1 MRVSCSQENLSKGL
15 GIVSRAVA
23 TRTTL
28 PITGNVLLSAEDSR
42 LRLSATNLEVYIS
55 CWVPATVEEEGA
67 ITVPARLLSELVAS
81 LPNQLIDMN
90 LPEEGKV
97 LELTCARNTAKLG
110 GLPASDFPATPS
122 FSDGTVTS
130 IDPEILHTSIG
141 RVAFAAA
148 TDESRPVLTGVL
160 MQLEGGEMTMAA
172 ADGFRLA
179 VQRVPIIDPVS
190 NTLSIIVPSRSLA
203 ELSRLLGDDKEPV
216 QMMVSSNQNQVFFHL
231 KNADMI
237 SQLMQG
243 TFPNYSQLIPKEH
256 TTRAVVE
263 LTELQRAIRTASI
276 FARDG
281 SGIIR
286 LQVENGAEGKL
297 IISSRAE
304 EIGEHEGQL
313 DVVVEGEPMKI
324 AFNNRY
330 LGEVLNVLDS
340 KEVALETTTP
350 SSPGVIKPVD
360 SDDYTHVVMP
370 MFVQW

>member
-15 GIVSRAVA
+15 GIVGRAVA

-28 PITGNVLLSAEDSR
+28 PITGNVMLSAEESR
-42 LRLSATNLEVYIS
+42 LRLSATNLEIFIS

-67 ITVPARLLSELVAS
+67 ITIPARLLSELVAS

-90 LPEEGKV
+90 LPADGRV
-97 LELTCARNTAKLG
+97 LELTCGRSAAKLS

-122 FSDGTVTS
+122 FSDGTVTA
-130 IDPEILHTSIG
+130 IDPEILHASIS
-141 RVAFAAA
+141 RVTFAAA

-160 MQLEGGEMTMAA
+160 MQLDGGEVTMAA

-179 VQRVPIIDPVS
+179 VQRAPIIDPVS
-190 NTLSIIVPSRSLA
+190 STLSIIVPSRSLA
-203 ELSRLLGDDKEPV
+203 ELSRLLTDEKDPV
-216 QMMVSSNQNQVFFHL
+216 QMMVSSNQNQVFFRL

-256 TTRAVVE
+256 TTRAVVD

-286 LQVENGAEGKL
+286 LQVENGGEGKL

-313 DVVVEGEPMKI
+313 DVVVEGDPMKI

-330 LGEVLNVLDS
+330 LAEVLNVLDS

>member
-15 GIVSRAVA
+15 GIVGRAVA

-28 PITGNVLLSAEDSR
+28 PITGNVMLSAEESR
-42 LRLSATNLEVYIS
+42 LKLSATNLEVYIS

-67 ITVPARLLSELVAS
+67 ITVPARLLTELVAS

-90 LPEEGKV
+90 LQPDGKL

-110 GLPASDFPATPS
+110 GLPAADFPATPS
-122 FSDGTVTS
+122 FSDGAITS
-130 IDPEILHTSIG
+130 IDPKVLHSAIS

-160 MQLEGGEMTMAA
+160 IQLDEGGMTLAA

-179 VQRVPIIDPVS
+179 VQRTPIMEPVAAGM
-190 NTLSIIVPSRSLA
+190 SIIVPSRSLS
-203 ELSRLLGDDKEPV
+203 ELSRLLTDETDPV
-216 QMMVSSNQNQVFFHL
+216 QMMVSSNHNQVFFHL

-237 SQLMQG
+237 SQLMPG

-256 TTRAVVE
+256 STRAVVGLAE
-263 LTELQRAIRTASI
+263 LKRAIRTASI

-286 LQVENGAEGKL
+286 LQVENGGESKL

-313 DVVVEGEPMKI
+313 DVTVEGEPMKI

-330 LGEVLNVLDS
+330 LGEVLNVLDC

-360 SDDYTHVVMP
+360 SEDYTHVVMP